1 MHVEDNLPAA
11 SAPQAAVPAAPTH
24 HKSDA
29 HKGERGLHEDIRLL
43 GRLLGTTVREH
54 EGEEAFERIETIR
67 RLSVAASRNGDV
79 EADAKLDQLL
89 RALSA
94 KEALAVIRAFS
105 YFLHLGNIAEDLHP
119 LQLRAKAE
127 AAGDKSGIASEP
139 SLARTFA
146 HLRKASVGAGKIAQV
161 LARGWIS
168 PVLTAHPT
176 EVRRKSLLDAEHAI
190 FSLGKA

>member
-1 MHVEDNLPAA
+1 M
-11 SAPQAAVPAAPTH
+11 
-24 HKSDA
+24 
-29 HKGERGLHEDIRLL
+29 
-43 GRLLGTTVREH
+43 
-54 EGEEAFERIETIR
+54 
-67 RLSVAASRNGDV
+67 
-79 EADAKLDQLL
+79 
-89 RALSA
+89 
-94 KEALAVIRAFS
+94 
-105 YFLHLGNIAEDLHP
+105 HP

-190 FSLGKA
+190 FSLLEKRENLHSKSDLAQNELQLRARISQMWQTELLRQSKLTVRDEIENTLSYYRTTFLREIPHLYSDIERRLEGLRVPPFLRMGAWVGGDRDGNPNVTAKSLEQRCACRPTLRCASI